1 VKRLK
6 SQVGEKSMSLPA
18 QDKFK
23 KLSPELTRFI
33 ESMGLYFESSGI
45 PRIGG
50 RILGVLMIAHDALS
64 ADDIAK
70 ILKVSRASLSTNLR
84 MLTASRLV
92 EKTSVLHDRTTYYVF
107 PDASLEQRMLAGI
120 QSAVV
125 FKKVTEQGLAA
136 LPADD
141 SARIRMNMSIEWSDL
156 LVEHFEEAIAEWR
169 KRYPDLPHK

>member
-1 VKRLK
+1 
-6 SQVGEKSMSLPA
+6 MSPPN

-23 KLSPELTRFI
+23 KLSLELIRFI

-50 RILGVLMIAHDALS
+50 RILGLLMIAHEPLS

-84 MLTASRLV
+84 MLTASGLV
-92 EKTSVLHDRTTYYVF
+92 EKTSVLHDRATYYVF
-107 PDASLEQRMLAGI
+107 PDASLERRMQAGI
-120 QSAVV
+120 QSSQV

-136 LPADD
+136 LPAGDL
-141 SARIRMNMSIEWSDL
+141 ARTRMEMSIEWSDL
-156 LVEHFEEAIAEWR
+156 LVEHFEKAISEWR
-169 KRYPDLPHK
+169 GRYPDLSRK

>member
-1 VKRLK
+1 MKNTDPP
-6 SQVGEKSMSLPA
+6 SQN
-18 QDKFK
+18 KFK

-33 ESMGLYFESSGI
+33 ESMGLYFENSGI

-50 RILGVLMIAHDALS
+50 RVLGLLMIAHDPLT

-84 MLTASRLV
+84 MLATSGLV
-92 EKTSVLHDRTTYYVF
+92 EKTSILHDRTTYYIF
-107 PDASLEQRMLAGI
+107 PDASLEQRMQAGI
-120 QSAVV
+120 QSAVT

-141 SARIRMNMSIEWSDL
+141 SARTRMKMSIEWSDL
-156 LVEHFEEAIAEWR
+156 LIEYFEEAIVEWR
-169 KRYPDLPHK
+169 RRYPDSSRK